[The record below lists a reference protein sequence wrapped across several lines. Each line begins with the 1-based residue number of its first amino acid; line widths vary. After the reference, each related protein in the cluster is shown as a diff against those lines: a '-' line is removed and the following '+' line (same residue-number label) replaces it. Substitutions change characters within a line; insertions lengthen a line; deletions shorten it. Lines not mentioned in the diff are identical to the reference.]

1 MDRIPVS
8 SGPHFFS
15 LEMNYKCFPVG
26 VVGSQPTKSNAQTD
40 TMQTVRKVYEIHG
53 YNFRG
58 GDDYDENEKE
68 ILSAVGPVSGMYPF
82 QCMRDTNDPNGAKP
96 GRRK

>member
-1 MDRIPVS
+1 
-8 SGPHFFS
+8 
-15 LEMNYKCFPVG
+15 
-26 VVGSQPTKSNAQTD
+26 
-40 TMQTVRKVYEIHG
+40 MQTVRKVYEIRG

-58 GDDYDENEKE
+58 GYDYDENEKE
-68 ILSAVGPVSGMYPF
+68 NLSAVGPVSGMYPF